1 MEFIPAQL
9 QPSPMTMAIVV
20 CTISALWWMDRGAV
34 LRGNGGGWAADKLFR
49 TIFLA
54 VYSSVFFLPVWRLVL
69 PPQLLLVVL
78 AFYLPSYLNG
88 CEQREGRN
96 SMHVQTHW
104 IWHWLKRRMN
114 LKLHFEEEL
123 DPAKKYVF
131 GVHPHSILPWGSI
144 VNLLTDVNNKESNGF
159 HDKFSFTQLHAGG
172 ASVCFCIPVYR
183 ELCLAG
189 GCIEATRPVMDK
201 ALEQGKSIMI
211 VVGGAAEAM
220 HAFPGTNTLILKKR
234 YGFVAMAIRN
244 GADLVPVY
252 SFGETDA
259 YDQVD
264 LSRVPVIGSL
274 RERWTRIFG
283 TTLPMVTNI
292 IPLKCDCTTHVGRPI
307 PVERDPDPSPEK
319 VEALLQIYMAEIQRI
334 FDE

>member
-34 LRGNGGGWAADKLFR
+34 LRG
-49 TIFLA
+49 
-54 VYSSVFFLPVWRLVL
+54 
-69 PPQLLLVVL
+69 
-78 AFYLPSYLNG
+78 
-88 CEQREGRN
+88 
-96 SMHVQTHW
+96 
-104 IWHWLKRRMN
+104 MN

-201 ALEQGKSIMI
+201 ALEQ
-211 VVGGAAEAM
+211 A
-220 HAFPGTNTLILKKR
+220 
-234 YGFVAMAIRN
+234 
-244 GADLVPVY
+244 
-252 SFGETDA
+252 
-259 YDQVD
+259 
-264 LSRVPVIGSL
+264 
-274 RERWTRIFG
+274 
-283 TTLPMVTNI
+283 
-292 IPLKCDCTTHVGRPI
+292 DCTGFR
-307 PVERDPDPSPEK
+307 E
-319 VEALLQIYMAEIQRI
+319 
-334 FDE
+334 